1 MKMSERV
8 KILYLDDEENNLF
21 SFKALF
27 RRDYDVYTTT
37 SAQDAVAYLSQHTV
51 PLIFS
56 DQKMP
61 GLSGVE
67 FFELTARDFP
77 DAVRILITGYADI
90 EAVID
95 AINRGQ
101 VYRYVTKPWD
111 ENDLR
116 ICVQNALQRY
126 RDQISLREN
135 NRRLEEANA
144 ELEKFIY
151 SASHDLRAPLLSI
164 KGVIKLARM
173 EQIGDKAAGY
183 LEMIERS
190 TNKLDQFVQ
199 NIIHYYQN
207 LRGDELLSEVKI
219 QELTDE
225 LFEQYRYHENAE
237 LMMFKKDMDNTAVFR
252 TDANRL
258 KVVLSNLISNAIRF
272 HDPKRSDPQ
281 VVVRCLR
288 KDNRIIIHVEDNGV
302 GIAPDALPHLFD
314 MFYRTSD
321 KSLGTGIGLYI
332 AREAVRRMGGTI
344 SVTSEPGQGSRFT
357 IELPERV

>member
-1 MKMSERV
+1 MSERV

-27 RRDYDVYTTT
+27 RREYDVYTTT
-37 SAQDAVAYLSQHTV
+37 SPQDAVAYLSQHTV

-67 FFELTARDFP
+67 FFELTARDYP
-77 DAVRILITGYADI
+77 DSVRILLTGYADI

-116 ICVQNALQRY
+116 ICVQNALERY
-126 RDQISLREN
+126 HDQISLREN

-151 SASHDLRAPLLSI
+151 SASHDLRAPLVSI
-164 KGVIKLARM
+164 KGVINLARL
-173 EQIGDKAAGY
+173 EQLDEKAAGY

-207 LRGDELLSEVKI
+207 LRGDELITEVNI
-219 QELTDE
+219 SELTDE
-225 LFEQYRYHENAE
+225 LFEQYRYHEGAE
-237 LMMFKKDMDNTAVFR
+237 LMAFKKDMEGTPMMH

-258 KVVLSNLISNAIRF
+258 KVVLANLISNAIRF
-272 HDPKRSDPQ
+272 HEPTRPNPE
-281 VVVRCLR
+281 VIVRCLK
-288 KDNRIIIHVEDNGV
+288 KDNRMIIHVEDNGV

-314 MFYRTSD
+314 MFYRASD

-344 SVTSEPGQGSRFT
+344 SVASEPGQGSRFT